1 MKTLKLKKLIN
12 LLLLVFIVST
22 YSCNKFNNNDDDNDN
37 TLLMEKLVIAD
48 NFNYETSKDVSI
60 QIYAK
65 NNQDNPI
72 PNVKFN
78 LYTADPEEGGLF
90 ILSGVTN
97 ENGQYFIN
105 YEIPTYYNELVVTT
119 NYIGLQNMAIIPVT
133 DEGIIHT
140 FGGSQNKSLKS
151 NDIVEN
157 INFDFAY
164 LGTYNSSGVPNYL
177 EPVNDIIDSDFLDDI
192 NNTLPEQIQL
202 PVGHPQY
209 FEDGL
214 QHNISLLD
222 PADVYVTFVHEGA
235 GYKNVLG
242 FYTFETGNPPS
253 SIDDIE
259 TITIIYPNV
268 SYQGSGGGLVSGN
281 KVNIGQFPGNTTI
294 GWVLFAN
301 GWYNGQVNNSYYK
314 FFSDPNLNPEST
326 ATLRQHTVLLNDL
339 GRNLILLGIEDLKRE
354 GGWCDHDFNDAVFY
368 ITADPL
374 QSVDLS
380 NLPMIDYTGVD
391 SDSDGITDENDD
403 YPDNPN
409 MAFNNYFFTQGTY
422 GTIAF
427 EDMWPGTGD
436 YDFNDLV
443 IDYNFNQITNADN
456 KVVEIYGE
464 FVLKAFGAS
473 FHNGFGIDLG
483 INPNMIT
490 SVTGYNTQE
499 SWVDLN
505 AKGLENG
512 QTNAVFIVFDDT
524 YNLMSHVGGI
534 GVNVNPTYDFVTPD
548 TTNIHI
554 ILSEPAD
561 LADIGIPPYNP
572 FLIVN
577 QDRTVEIHLPDH
589 TPTDLADASKFGT
602 FRDDSDPANGR
613 YYKTINNLPWAIK
626 VIEEFKYPIEK
637 TEILNTHL
645 KFGVWAESSGQT
657 YTDWYKD
664 LSGYRNAGNIYTEP
678 SK

>member
-1 MKTLKLKKLIN
+1 MKTLQFKNLTK
-12 LLLLVFIVST
+12 LLLIVFIVSI
-22 YSCNKFNNNDDDNDN
+22 YSCNKFNNNDNDN
-37 TLLMEKLVIAD
+37 TLLMENLVVAD
-48 NFNYETSKDVSI
+48 NFNYETSEDVFI

-78 LYTADPEEGGLF
+78 LYTADPEEDGLF
-90 ILSGVTN
+90 ILSGVTD
-97 ENGQYFIN
+97 ENGQFFLN
-105 YEIPTYYNELVVTT
+105 YEIPSYFTELVVTT

-133 DEGIIHT
+133 DEGIVHT
-140 FGGSQNKSLKS
+140 FGGSAKKSFKS
-151 NDIVEN
+151 NDIVED

-177 EPVNDIIDSDFLDDI
+177 EPVNDVIDSDFLDDI
-192 NNTLPEQIQL
+192 NNTLPEQVQL

-214 QHNISLLD
+214 QYNISLLD

-242 FYTFETGNPPS
+242 FYTYQTGNPPS
-253 SIDDIE
+253 SINDIE
-259 TITIIYPNV
+259 TITVIFPNV

-281 KVNIGQFPGNTTI
+281 KVNIGHFPGNTTI

-326 ATLRQHTVLLNDL
+326 ASLRQHTVLLNDL

-368 ITADPL
+368 ITADPA
-374 QSVDLS
+374 QSIDLS
-380 NLPMIDYTGVD
+380 NLPMIDYTGED
-391 SDSDGITDENDD
+391 SDSDGISDENDD
-403 YPDNPN
+403 YPDDASK
-409 MAFNNYFFTQGTY
+409 AFNNYFFTQGTY
-422 GTIAF
+422 GTLAF

-436 YDFNDLV
+436 YDFNDLI

-456 KVVEIYGE
+456 KVVEIYAE
-464 FVLKAFGAS
+464 FILKAFGAS

-483 INPNMIT
+483 ISPDMII
-490 SVTGYNTQE
+490 SVTGYNVQE
-499 SWVDLN
+499 TWVDLN
-505 AKGLENG
+505 AKGLENN
-512 QTNAVFIVFDDT
+512 QTNAVIIVFDDT

-534 GVNVNPTYDFVTPD
+534 GVNTNPTFSFVTPD

-554 ILSEPAD
+554 ILSEPTD

-572 FLIVN
+572 FLIVD
-577 QDRTVEIHLPDH
+577 QDRTIEIHLPDH
-589 TPTDLADASKFGT
+589 TPTDLVDVSKFGT
-602 FRDDSDPANGR
+602 FRDDSDPASGR
-613 YYKTINNLPWAIK
+613 YYKTDNNLPWAIK
-626 VIEEFKYPIEK
+626 LIEEFKYPVEK
-637 TEILNTHL
+637 VEILNAHL
-645 KFGVWAESSGQT
+645 KFGAWAESSGQT

-664 LSGYRNAGNIYTEP
+664 LSGYRNSGNIYTQP